1 MPHAQQTSLPAATTP
16 RPTLGAAVVVFFLLS
31 IPVYLG
37 LTAVEAA
44 IAPAPAVP
52 TKPVMIERPFVPM
65 APKVTTKR
73 LAAAPLSEL
82 DQRVAFLSC
91 AQFDRGGQSAC
102 VDHKPC
108 LAQGCIVETRAIFR
122 NQPLGF
128 FAGPGEP

>member
-1 MPHAQQTSLPAATTP
+1 MPHAQHTSLPAATTP

-31 IPVYLG
+31 VPVYLG
-37 LTAVEAA
+37 LTAMEAA
-44 IAPAPAVP
+44 ITPSPAVP

-91 AQFDRGGQSAC
+91 AQFDRGSQSAC
-102 VDHKPC
+102 IEYQPC
-108 LAQGCIVETRAIFR
+108 LAEGCIVETRAVFR

-128 FAGPGEP
+128 LAGSGKP